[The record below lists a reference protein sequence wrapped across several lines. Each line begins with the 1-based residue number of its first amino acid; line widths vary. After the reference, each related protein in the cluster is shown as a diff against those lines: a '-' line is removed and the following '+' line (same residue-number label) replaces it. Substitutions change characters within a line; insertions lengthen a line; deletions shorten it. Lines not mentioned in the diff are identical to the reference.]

1 MGRLIVIEGV
11 DGAGKRTITAGLTA
25 RWEAQGLSVAT
36 LAFPRYGHSVH
47 ADLAAESLK
56 GGHGDVVDSAY
67 AMGLLFA
74 LDRRDAREEL
84 AGLERTN
91 DLVILDRWVASNAA
105 YGAARLHQDGDG
117 DMAHWVYELE
127 YERFGLPHPDWQV
140 FLNVSPEIAQQRARR
155 REQQESD
162 RTRDTYERDGDL
174 QTRVSAAYADLA
186 QRNWG
191 GPWVVTDGADPDAL
205 AEKLLPT
212 PSSA

>member
-1 MGRLIVIEGV
+1 MGQLIAIEGV
-11 DGAGKRTITAGLTA
+11 DGAGKRTLTEALIA
-25 RWEAQGLSVAT
+25 RWNAQGLSVAT
-36 LAFPRYGHSVH
+36 LAFPRYGRSVH

-56 GGHGDVVDSAY
+56 GGHGDVVSSAY

-74 LDRRDAREEL
+74 LDRRDCREEL

-105 YGAARLHQDGDG
+105 YGAARLHQDGGG
-117 DMAHWVYELE
+117 DMARWVYELE
-127 YERFGLPHPDWQV
+127 FERFALPRPDWQV
-140 FLNVSPEIAQQRARR
+140 FLNVSPELAQQRARR

-191 GPWVVTDGADPDAL
+191 GRWVVADGGDPETL
-205 AEKLLPT
+205 AASLLR
-212 PSSA
+212 